1 MAMFGCFPPHR
12 WIKPWMIKPFN
23 YPPLTLGGMTS
34 PIHHHIVGDDAFPL
48 RVDMM
53 KPYSHRNID
62 RAKLIYNYRLSRARR
77 LVENA
82 FGILVNRFRV
92 FLTTLTLGPD
102 KVTDV
107 LLAACCLHN
116 YLVETNKHTYTTV
129 EDMYPHEWEA
139 ETGSVGG

>member
-1 MAMFGCFPPHR
+1 
-12 WIKPWMIKPFN
+12 
-23 YPPLTLGGMTS
+23 
-34 PIHHHIVGDDAFPL
+34 
-48 RVDMM
+48 MM

-116 YLVETNKHTYTTV
+116 YLVETNKHTYTSV
-129 EDMYPHEWEA
+129 EDMYPHE
-139 ETGSVGG
+139 